1 MSIQMHLN
9 HRLQVP
15 GIKLC
20 AVDQEVSL
28 PKTFEEAPIFGELN
42 VHDDTAQNR
51 EGGAG
56 RGEGSET
63 QTRPKESNEEEKT
76 RGCCGCVTM

>member
-9 HRLQVP
+9 HRVQVP

-20 AVDQEVSL
+20 AVDQEVCL

-42 VHDDTAQNR
+42 IHDDTTHNR

-56 RGEGSET
+56 GAGGSEP
-63 QTRPKESNEEEKT
+63 QPRSKESNEGEKT
-76 RGCCGCVTM
+76 RGCCGCVNM

>member
-1 MSIQMHLN
+1 MHLN
-9 HRLQVP
+9 YRVQVP

-42 VHDDTAQNR
+42 VHDDATRNR

-56 RGEGSET
+56 GSEP
-63 QTRPKESNEEEKT
+63 QPRPKESNEGEKT
-76 RGCCGCVTM
+76 RGCCGCVNM